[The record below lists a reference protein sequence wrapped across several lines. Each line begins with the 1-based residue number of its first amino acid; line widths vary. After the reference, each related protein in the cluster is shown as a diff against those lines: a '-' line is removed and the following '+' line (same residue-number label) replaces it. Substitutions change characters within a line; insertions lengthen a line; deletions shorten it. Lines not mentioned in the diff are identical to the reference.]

1 MNNGSKEMEKTYVI
15 WWHSKFVD
23 EINRDSPSIAAIVEK
38 TQKILMYLQ
47 ELEDLE
53 AQGKITMKLKGSL
66 NPIYLQIKDPTVESV
81 LVNNP
86 LVEALDS

>member
-1 MNNGSKEMEKTYVI
+1 MEKTYVI

-23 EINRDSPSIAAIVEK
+23 EINRESPSIAAIVEK
-38 TQKILMYLQ
+38 TQKILMHLQ

-53 AQGKITMKLKGSL
+53 AQGKITMTLKGSL
-66 NPIYLQIKDPTVESV
+66 NPIYLQIKDPTVESA

>member
-1 MNNGSKEMEKTYVI
+1 MGKTYVI

-38 TQKILMYLQ
+38 TQKTLMYLQ
-47 ELEDLE
+47 ELQELE

-66 NPIYLQIKDPTVESV
+66 NPMYLQVIDPAVESV
-81 LVNNP
+81 LANNP
-86 LVEALDS
+86 LVEVLDS